1 MLGIETMKKIVILSC
16 LLSPFTFAS
25 QTLFAPIVSST
36 STSSS
41 VSNPASN
48 YLTANSDITGLVL
61 IEPLALGYELGDV
74 NSLIEQID
82 DLEDILDNGV
92 STIAEANEAKQK
104 FNTFLKD
111 AGENGFVKASASG
124 SLVIFPSLYTNERE
138 GVFTLDFNYGGM
150 TKLGIL
156 DDPDGVTVDVSG
168 LNLDTDSGVYEQ
180 YVTAKTFALGYRETF
195 WRDGNSEILIGT
207 KINLREMR
215 MLRRFSTIEFQGEDE
230 VEGESI
236 STNVGIDVGVLW
248 VINSLSLGLTVN
260 NINEPEYDLGDLT
273 CDSSTG
279 TTYDENCDALT
290 NISSADGVELT
301 GDYVAE
307 RQAKVDFFLS
317 SPGNAL
323 NIQGSYDINGITDAT
338 GDEYQW
344 AEIALSYLSD
354 SFFVPGLRVGYKK
367 NLIGSE
373 LSYVNAGYTFFKYL
387 NFDSGM
393 SLDTVS
399 YDGANYP
406 RSFYVNLGLA
416 LAF

>member
-1 MLGIETMKKIVILSC
+1 MLGIETMKKIVMLSC
-16 LLSPFTFAS
+16 LLSPFAFAS
-25 QTLFAPIVSST
+25 QTLFNPIVSST

-48 YLTANSDITGLVL
+48 YLTSNENITGLVL
-61 IEPLALGYELGDV
+61 IEPLAVGYELGDV

-92 STIAEANEAKQK
+92 SSVAEANAAEEK
-104 FNTFLKD
+104 FDAFLKN
-111 AGENGFVKASASG
+111 AGEDGFVKASASG

-138 GVFTLDFNYGGM
+138 GVFTFDFNYGGM

-156 DDPDGVTVDVSG
+156 DDPNGVTVSG
-168 LNLDTDSGVYEQ
+168 TSLSTDSGVYEQ

-195 WRDGNSEILIGT
+195 WTNGYSEILVGT

-215 MLRRFSTIEFQGEDE
+215 MLRRFSNIEYQGEDE
-230 VEGESI
+230 VEGEAT
-236 STNVGIDVGVLW
+236 STNIGIDVGVLW

-260 NINEPEYDLGDLT
+260 NLNEPEYDLGNLT
-273 CDSSTG
+273 CDITASG
-279 TTYDENCDALT
+279 TYGKNCTALS
-290 NISSADGVELT
+290 NISNADGVELT

-323 NIQGSYDINGITDAT
+323 NIQGSYDVNGITDAT